1 MGSITINIGAHLSL
15 NRSVGDRLGVLA
27 SALLLTASMCG
38 AQASAAKDSHRSIAA
53 AYREHYIGQVPSRLA
68 VTPDLVAEHCLEISL
83 FLAEILNSERRT
95 LLLEALGPQGGA
107 QVRDESSVR
116 GLSPAFTPVW
126 GNSVDD
132 DLEWLLVTVREGGWQ
147 AVSMQLA
154 PWSRLGV
161 GLWGNGGGLNPG
173 YSPVQGGLSDEE
185 TALNQLATRIRLGR
199 GVGVV
204 GGVLHTISKH
214 GEYSD
219 VHIVDLLR
227 ALEGWQASWRDT
239 TPGWMQ
245 SLSSDIAVSG
255 AERTWRELGQCSR
268 DIRQLCRR
276 VKTGPAAQH
285 TGLELR
291 LHLLEGWAVE
301 CAVACDIAVKAIRAN
316 KRDTQGS
323 DKTFFARVLEVR
335 ASVSA
340 GLKKPSAELQV
351 LEHVEEIGGVK
362 YLAFCWGQR
371 GHR

>member
-1 MGSITINIGAHLSL
+1 MRHP
-15 NRSVGDRLGVLA
+15 
-27 SALLLTASMCG
+27 
-38 AQASAAKDSHRSIAA
+38 H
-53 AYREHYIGQVPSRLA
+53 YRRRFRPRANFVRPRFYRIRA
-68 VTPDLVAEHCLEISL
+68 DLVELVELAL
-83 FLAEILNSERRT
+83 FAILIDLRNDPVPQTGSRR
-95 LLLEALGPQGGA
+95 
-107 QVRDESSVR
+107 
-116 GLSPAFTPVW
+116 
-126 GNSVDD
+126 
-132 DLEWLLVTVREGGWQ
+132 
-147 AVSMQLA
+147 
-154 PWSRLGV
+154 
-161 GLWGNGGGLNPG
+161 
-173 YSPVQGGLSDEE
+173 
-185 TALNQLATRIRLGR
+185 
-199 GVGVV
+199 
-204 GGVLHTISKH
+204 
-214 GEYSD
+214 
-219 VHIVDLLR
+219 
-227 ALEGWQASWRDT
+227 SWRDT

-323 DKTFFARVLEVR
+323 DKRFFARVLEVR

-362 YLAFCWGQR
+362 
-371 GHR
+371 